1 MNDFQR
7 KKILFS
13 TRCIKNR
20 KKKLELLLQ
29 IIIPWN
35 FSDLFLQGSLS
46 VQYFDHFLNYQVF
59 DIVIQAI
66 KKSKNIKVIQV
77 FFDKM
82 TRN

>member
-1 MNDFQR
+1 MDEGFPEKNSIFIKMHYSA
-7 KKILFS
+7 KKF
-13 TRCIKNR
+13 
-20 KKKLELLLQ
+20 ELLLQ

-35 FSDLFLQGSLS
+35 FSDLFLLGSFS

-77 FFDKM
+77 FLTK
-82 TRN
+82 

>member
-1 MNDFQR
+1 MISREKKFYFQQDASR
-7 KKILFS
+7 
-13 TRCIKNR
+13 TVQKN
-20 KKKLELLLQ
+20 LELLLQ

-35 FSDLFLQGSLS
+35 FSDLFLLGSLS

-77 FFDKM
+77 FLTK
-82 TRN
+82 